1 MPVTTLYCLSGSPP
15 CNFVRSLA
23 KHLNVELTLKCVDFS
38 KMEHFADDYLKLNP
52 FHKVPTLDDDGLVLY
67 ESNAIAYHLLRY
79 YAPESELYPSCYKER
94 ARIDQVLATVT
105 NTIQPQQP
113 LFHRPLFCGST
124 KPTEEE
130 VSDFEQNALKGFE
143 HLVGDDKFA
152 IGDKLTLADL
162 SLVSNLAIALE
173 NTFVDS
179 TKFPKLAS
187 YYERVKS
194 ELPYF
199 EEIYRPAIAFLQQD
213 WAEVE

>member
-38 KMEHFADDYLKLNP
+38 KMEHFADDYLK
-52 FHKVPTLDDDGLVLY
+52 
-67 ESNAIAYHLLRY
+67 
-79 YAPESELYPSCYKER
+79 
-94 ARIDQVLATVT
+94 
-105 NTIQPQQP
+105 
-113 LFHRPLFCGST
+113 RPLFCGST
-124 KPTEEE
+124 KATEEE

-162 SLVSNLAIALE
+162 SLISNLAIALE

-179 TKFPKLAS
+179 AKFPKLAS

-199 EEIYRPAIAFLQQD
+199 EEIYRPAIAFLQQH